1 MLLALLTPT
10 TCQPRLLQTFSINDL
25 LVSFS
30 LKMGK
35 PGLHSISFRSFHNAN
50 TNVAQKLLQIIKVY
64 MVYLGLEPRAAKW
77 NEQIKPLR
85 NGSTP
90 LGYFCLFRFDVC
102 VFVTSFSLIEWNSFF
117 VVFELQFC
125 FAHKL
130 LFYLLCQGQ
139 KNKQQTNVKGWQTIG
154 PVTTRR
160 MGWGIYLKQL

>member
-1 MLLALLTPT
+1 MLFSCSKDKKERRSSWGERVLNNRWVAITLNSSAAETLLFLKLR
-10 TCQPRLLQTFSINDL
+10 C
-25 LVSFS
+25 LV
-30 LKMGK
+30 
-35 PGLHSISFRSFHNAN
+35 
-50 TNVAQKLLQIIKVY
+50 
-64 MVYLGLEPRAAKW
+64 LEPRAAKW
-77 NEQIKPLR
+77 KAQIKPLR